1 MEPDGRMVL
10 TPDYPVNL
18 NLSGRRCLVVGG
30 GRVAERK
37 VSALL
42 ESGADV
48 TVLSP
53 ELTTTLSSWVSQGR
67 VNHRPKFFDKGD
79 AAGYLLVLCATDSPA
94 INEQA
99 AMEAKQYGALVNV
112 ADIPALCDFTLPARL
127 QRGRLSIAVSTGG
140 QSPALARELRNE
152 LAGKYGPEY
161 ADYLEIAARLRR
173 EWQEN
178 CASSDERCQRWDEM
192 KGFDPEVLELLRQG
206 RKEEAEVRFRHGIGS
221 FGAQSYNGARRS
233 T

>member
-1 MEPDGRMVL
+1 MEPDGRTAPV
-10 TPDYPVNL
+10 PDYPVNL
-18 NLSGRRCLVVGG
+18 TLTGRRCLVVGG

-37 VSALL
+37 ISALL
-42 ESGADV
+42 ESGAAV
-48 TVLSP
+48 TVISP
-53 ELTTTLSSWVSQGR
+53 ELTTTLAFWASQGR
-67 VNHRPKFFDKGD
+67 VNHRPKFFENGD

-99 AMEAKQYGALVNV
+99 AMEAKQSGALVNV
-112 ADIPALCDFTLPARL
+112 ADTPALCDFTLPARL
-127 QRGRLSIAVSTGG
+127 HRGRLSIAVSTGG

-161 ADYLEIAARLRR
+161 GDYLEIAGRVRR
-173 EWQEN
+173 EWQAN
-178 CASSDERCQRWDEM
+178 CASSDERCLRWDEM

-221 FGAQSYNGARRS
+221 FGS
-233 T
+233 